1 MSNDKRTIYV
11 GGLADEVTDKLL
23 SDAFIAFGDLVDIQ
37 MPVDYESQ
45 KHRGFA
51 FIEFESAEDAA
62 AAVDNMND
70 AELYGRTIRVNVAK
84 PQRIKEGSNRP
95 VWAEDDWLQ
104 QHAGATLSK
113 ESEETKTEKVR
124 CNIHVEKYELIF
136 QFLGNSSRRSKT

>member
-124 CNIHVEKYELIF
+124 CNIHVEK
-136 QFLGNSSRRSKT
+136 

>member
-51 FIEFESAEDAA
+51 FIEFESSEDAA

-113 ESEETKTEKVR
+113 ESDETKTEKVR
-124 CNIHVEKYELIF
+124 CIIYVEKYELIF
-136 QFLGNSSRRSKT
+136 QFLANFRRRVKT